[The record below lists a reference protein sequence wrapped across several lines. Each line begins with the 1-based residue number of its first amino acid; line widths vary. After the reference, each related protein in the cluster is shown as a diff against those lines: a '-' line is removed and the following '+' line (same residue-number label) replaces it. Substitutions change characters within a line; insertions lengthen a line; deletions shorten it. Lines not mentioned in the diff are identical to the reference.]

1 MKTRSFS
8 ILAIAFV
15 AAAVAAFFAS
25 RGSDSSAASSTAGQK
40 FLPDL
45 VVNDVAQL
53 TLAGPEALEDPI
65 NPEDP
70 SEASAPDAPAT
81 VTTFVVKKEGE
92 SWGAADK
99 GGYPI
104 DVGKLKQLVIGLA
117 EMRVVAE
124 MTKKPEGHVK
134 LGVQEI
140 TEPKAESKRV
150 TLRDSSGKVVADVL
164 IGKPKQTRN
173 FGGKPSLYVRRVGE
187 NQVYE
192 VTGQLSV
199 AVDAASWLDREVAKL
214 EAGRVRQVTTTHG
227 DGTQLIVNKSA
238 PEDANFAVEGLP
250 ADKELMWPGV
260 ANGIAS
266 ALQYLNLE
274 DVQKSEGVD
283 LSGATI
289 TEYVTF
295 DGMVVTVKTL
305 EKDGKTWLGLSAA
318 FDESKIVDVPTV
330 VAPPVEGEEAPV
342 TPPPAKPVRKT
353 PEEVKTEVAALNQK
367 AGPWLYAV
375 PGYSAANFRKKL
387 DDLLKKDEPA
397 VPMEGTEEGGVL
409 ELGNPPVAP
418 PGHSADDGHD
428 HSVPPANDADSQP
441 IEPPPTP
448 PTPPPGG

>member
-25 RGSDSSAASSTAGQK
+25 RGSDSSAASSTTGQK
-40 FLPDL
+40 FLPEL
-45 VVNDVAQL
+45 VVNDVAQV
-53 TLAGPEALEDPI
+53 TIAGPEAVE
-65 NPEDP
+65 PEDP
-70 SEASAPDAPAT
+70 SDASAPDAPAT
-81 VTTFVVKKEGE
+81 VATFVVKKEGE
-92 SWGAADK
+92 SWGAAEK

-104 DVGKLKQLVIGLA
+104 DVSKLKQLVIALA
-117 EMRVVAE
+117 DMRVVAE

-150 TLRDSSGKVVADVL
+150 TLQDGSGKVVADVL

-192 VTGQLSV
+192 VTGQVSV

-214 EAGRVRQVTTTHG
+214 EAARVRQVTTTHG
-227 DGTQLIVNKSA
+227 DGTQLIVNKTV

-305 EKDGKTWLGLSAA
+305 EKDGKTWLALSAA
-318 FDESKIVDVPTV
+318 FDESRIVDVPTV
-330 VAPPVEGEEAPV
+330 VAPPVEGEEPT

-367 AGPWLYAV
+367 AGPWLYAI

-397 VPMEGTEEGGVL
+397 IPVEGAEESGVL
-409 ELGNPPVAP
+409 ELGNPPVTP
-418 PGHSADDGHD
+418 PDHSPDDGHD
-428 HSVPPANDADSQP
+428 HSTPPAKDADNKP
-441 IEPPPTP
+441 IDPPATP
-448 PTPPPGG
+448 PTDPDSPPPGG